1 MAKRDKKSLNSLKTF
16 CDNSYSGIYGSKLFV
31 NTEKQFDPM
40 HTELGFCYKFTEPG
54 TGRSVYQIECAT
66 LGIPDT
72 DFRILMHEYG
82 HIYLGHLDGIH
93 EDLDR
98 RICSLLLSRREELV
112 ADLNKRLGIDFA
124 DSLVDRVIDDPALN
138 HSLHNIAM
146 DMEVNSSVLSEEDI
160 EEMEVDISSTYPKYG
175 QELQK
180 YLEENKDISEEDK
193 KVLEDSVKKMDDA
206 VKVKLILPSRYELSE
221 GVPFPDDLTYPD
233 YLMLIVQHLDQFVK
247 MLVSLKMGKGL
258 SGNIDLQ
265 DLQNVLNNPERD
277 WKNKSKEYK
286 QGYQDALN
294 EAKSGNSG
302 KKENRPNSGSDS
314 EKEDYDQGYQDA
326 ISDMTSGNG
335 SQGSGDPLG
344 KLLGEVLGNLSSPG
358 GNDPSTDN
366 NNLGPWKEKESHYT
380 ERKNIRPDHSNDSR
394 TASDKVRKV
403 GKIKAGGG
411 IGCGDRGSAD
421 LSREVDRDVDAVD
434 MALNEVIKNMR
445 HRVIKLDT
453 KKDLMRNYNRGIVRS
468 VISPAVT
475 RKVTISK
482 EQKIVYLIDVSGSMD
497 TKLVDRILKAI
508 KRNMAHLSR
517 GLKYDIIAWSTQLEN
532 HIMDID
538 PRRSVPR
545 INSGGGTKIAAGIK
559 FFKET
564 YGPEST
570 LIIISD
576 FEDNLNEWNSVEKT
590 MNNYLIYGFNYGTN
604 RWGTN
609 PGDVP
614 WKNLRLKN
622 FT

>member
-1 MAKRDKKSLNSLKTF
+1 MAKRDKKSLESLKAF

-40 HTELGFCYKFTEPG
+40 HTDLGFCYKFTDPN
-54 TGRSVYQIECAT
+54 TGKSIYQIECANI
-66 LGIPDT
+66 GFPDT

-93 EDLDR
+93 ENLDR
-98 RICSLLLSRREELV
+98 KLSSLLVSQREELITN
-112 ADLNKRLGIDFA
+112 LNKRLGIDFA
-124 DSLVDRVIDDPALN
+124 DSLIDRVIDDPSLN

-160 EEMEVDISSTYPKYG
+160 EEMEADISSTYPKYG

-180 YLEENKDISEEDK
+180 YFEEHKDIPEEEK

-206 VKVKLILPSRYELSE
+206 VKVKLILPCRYELSE
-221 GVPFPDDLTYPD
+221 GVPFPNDLTYPD

-247 MLVSLKMGKGL
+247 MLVSLKMGQGL
-258 SGNIDLQ
+258 NGNIDLN
-265 DLQNVLNNPERD
+265 DLKNVLNNPERD

-294 EAKSGNSG
+294 EAKSGDSG
-302 KKENRPNSGSDS
+302 KKENRPNSGNDT
-314 EKEDYDQGYQDA
+314 EKGDYDQGYQDA
-326 ISDMTSGNG
+326 MSDMSGNNG
-335 SQGSGDPLG
+335 SQGDGDPLG
-344 KLLGEVLGNLSSPG
+344 KLLGEVLGTGGGSSESGKNRG
-358 GNDPSTDN
+358 G
-366 NNLGPWKEKESHYT
+366 LGPWEEKKSHYT
-380 ERKNIRPDHSNDSR
+380 ERKSIRSAADHGNESR
-394 TASDKVRKV
+394 EISDKVRKV
-403 GKIKAGGG
+403 GKIRAGGG
-411 IGCGDRGSAD
+411 IGCGDRGGAEVA
-421 LSREVDRDVDAVD
+421 REVDRDVDAVD
-434 MALNEVIKNMR
+434 MALHEVIRNMR

-453 KKDLMRNYNRGIVRS
+453 RKDLMRNYNRGIVRS

-475 RKVTISK
+475 RKVTISQ

-497 TKLVDRILKAI
+497 TNLVDRILKAI
-508 KRNMAHLSR
+508 KKNMAHLSR
-517 GLKYDIIAWSTQLEN
+517 GLKYDIIAWSTRLEN
-532 HIMDID
+532 HIKDID

-545 INSGGGTKIAAGIK
+545 INSGGGTRIAEGIK

-604 RWGTN
+604 RWGTK